1 MKKLWMLIAFSG
13 LLPLMA
19 VNVYM
24 AGDSTMARY
33 PASYQYQK
41 GWGQVLQEYAVDGV
55 KVFNM
60 AVGGRSSKSFRS
72 EGRWAKICD
81 ALQPGDFVF
90 IQFGH
95 NDGQPGEKNLY
106 RFADPEKAY
115 PENLRQFIR
124 EVRAKKATPVLCT
137 SIVWSI
143 FKNGK
148 LAQPVRLEKYCEAAR
163 RVAAE
168 EKVDFIDVNAL
179 AKAEINKLGM
189 ENTRKLYMHLKPGV
203 SKRFPNGRSD
213 DVHLQTA
220 GAHFYASLII
230 KAAKEQKLPVGEIF
244 NTTPK
249 TNK

>member
-13 LLPLMA
+13 VLPLMA

-106 RFADPEKAY
+106 RFADPEKSY

-124 EVRAKKATPVLCT
+124 EVRAKKPLRYCVHPSFGAYSKTASSHSRFDLKSTAKLHAGWRQRKKLTSSTSTLWRKLKSINSAWRTPV
-137 SIVWSI
+137 
-143 FKNGK
+143 N
-148 LAQPVRLEKYCEAAR
+148 
-163 RVAAE
+163 
-168 EKVDFIDVNAL
+168 FIC
-179 AKAEINKLGM
+179 I
-189 ENTRKLYMHLKPGV
+189 
-203 SKRFPNGRSD
+203 
-213 DVHLQTA
+213 
-220 GAHFYASLII
+220 
-230 KAAKEQKLPVGEIF
+230 
-244 NTTPK
+244 
-249 TNK
+249 